1 MKRLIRLK
9 YLFIILLAVS
19 FGALNNLYS
28 QNGRFG
34 ININDINQNNIE
46 VNKLERG
53 YHIYIQKKNETAE
66 LKLKYGLENGSYS
79 YLYINRN
86 TNSIININNTSM
98 HDSLGYVFE
107 TYIPETLYLNNFN
120 NQITLRNNINLIIE
134 SYDIN
139 GNIIAENEIVF
150 RINNDT
156 TNPTITLRNVE
167 KEGNLYAFYLYYSGG
182 NNGRYAFYVRDGKTN
197 EAYKLIRASYGNTI
211 NVDGSA
217 IILEDTY
224 NREIGKK
231 LYIKAY
237 FREMPDDRYLSFNV
251 FNNNRE
257 SFTYPI
263 DYIIEATNRNNINDR
278 ENPAN
283 NNTNNNVENN
293 INNINNT
300 IEEKPFIE
308 LNTNEMIIGQTLS
321 ANIERENEKKKYYDE
336 VLSAPV
342 KTVDINNS
350 SVQNDN
356 DLKDNIHKII
366 KKYNENPLDLVMVID
381 TTESMRPY
389 LRAIKN
395 EINIIA
401 ENIISKNE
409 NSRIGFLLYR
419 DTKDKYLTKKIDFN
433 NNINE
438 IVRESKYFYADGGG
452 DRAEPMYEAIQQ
464 ALEKFEFQNDNRVII
479 VITDAK
485 PKVIGRANMEL
496 NTKTAKRKNVNI
508 EIISAKEIRDE
519 ETDDY
524 LYFLNF

>member
-9 YLFIILLAVS
+9 YLFIILSVVS

-28 QNGRFG
+28 QSGRFG
-34 ININDINQNNIE
+34 LNINDINQNSIE
-46 VNKLERG
+46 INKLERG
-53 YHIYIQKKNETAE
+53 YHIYIQKKNDTVE
-66 LKLKYGLENGSYS
+66 LKLKYKLENGSYS

-86 TNSIININNTSM
+86 TNSIININNTSV
-98 HDSLGYVFE
+98 HDNLGYVFE
-107 TYIPETLYLNNFN
+107 TYIPETLYLDNFN

-139 GNIIAENEIVF
+139 GNIIAENEIAF

-156 TNPTITLRNVE
+156 TNPIITLRNVE
-167 KEGNLYAFYLYYSGG
+167 KEGDLYAFYLYYSGG

-197 EAYKLIRASYGNTI
+197 EAYKLIRVSYGNTI

-224 NREIGKK
+224 NREVGKK

-237 FREMPDDRYLSFNV
+237 FKEMPDDRYLSFNV

-263 DYIIEATNRNNINDR
+263 DYIIEATNRNNR
-278 ENPAN
+278 ERPADNNIN
-283 NNTNNNVENN
+283 NNIENN
-293 INNINNT
+293 INNINEN
-300 IEEKPFIE
+300 INEETPFIE
-308 LNTNEMIIGQTLS
+308 LNTNEMIVGRISLNN
-321 ANIERENEKKKYYDE
+321 NIERENEKKKYYDE
-336 VLSAPV
+336 ILNSPV
-342 KTVDINNS
+342 KSIDINNS

-366 KKYNENPLDLVMVID
+366 KKYNDNPLDLVMVID

-389 LRAIKN
+389 LRAIKS

-401 ENIISKNE
+401 ENIISKNA

-419 DTKDKYLTKKIDFN
+419 DTKDKYLTKKIEFN

-438 IVRESKYFYADGGG
+438 IVRDSRYFYADGGG

-464 ALEKFEFQNDNRVII
+464 ALEKFEFRNDNRVIL

-519 ETDDY
+519 DTDDY

>member
-1 MKRLIRLK
+1 MTRLK
-9 YLFIILLAVS
+9 YLFIILSVLFADLY
-19 FGALNNLYS
+19 AQNLNE
-28 QNGRFG
+28 
-34 ININDINQNNIE
+34 INQNNIE

-53 YHIYIQKKNETAE
+53 YHIYIQKKNDTAN
-66 LKLKYGLENGSYS
+66 LKLKYKLENGSYS
-79 YLYINRN
+79 YLYLNN
-86 TNSIININNTSM
+86 DTNSIININISAV
-98 HDSLGYVFE
+98 HDNLGYVFE
-107 TYIPETLYLNNFN
+107 TYIPETLYLNNNFN
-120 NQITLRNNINLIIE
+120 TQIKLRENINLIFE

-139 GNIIAENEIVF
+139 GNIIAENEIVLK
-150 RINNDT
+150 INNDT

-182 NNGRYAFYVRDGKTN
+182 NNGRYAFYVREGKTN
-197 EAYKLIRASYGNTI
+197 EAYKLIKTSYGNTI

-237 FREMPDDRYLSFNV
+237 FKEMPDDRYLSFNV

-263 DYIIEATNRNNINDR
+263 DYIIAATNR
-278 ENPAN
+278 EKPAN
-283 NNTNNNVENN
+283 NIENN
-293 INNINNT
+293 IT
-300 IEEKPFIE
+300 EEKTDIITK
-308 LNTNEMIIGQTLS
+308 LND
-321 ANIERENEKKKYYDE
+321 NIERENEKKKYYDDI
-336 VLSAPV
+336 LNNPTPV
-342 KTVDINNS
+342 KSIDINNS
-350 SVQNDN
+350 SVKDSS

-366 KKYNENPLDLVMVID
+366 KKYNENAVDLIMVID
-381 TTESMRPY
+381 TTESMKPY

-401 ENIISKNE
+401 ENIISKNDK
-409 NSRIGFLLYR
+409 SRIGFLLYR
-419 DTKDKYLTKKIDFN
+419 DIKDKYLTKKIEFN

-438 IVRESKYFYADGGG
+438 IVRESRYFYADGGG

-464 ALEKFEFQNDNRVII
+464 ALEKFEFQNDNRII
-479 VITDAK
+479 MVITDAK
-485 PKVIGRANMEL
+485 AKVIGRANMEL
-496 NTKTAKRKNVNI
+496 NEITAKRKNVNI

-519 ETDDY
+519 ESDDY

>member
-9 YLFIILLAVS
+9 YLFVILSAVS

-28 QNGRFG
+28 QSGRFG
-34 ININDINQNNIE
+34 LNINDINQNSIE
-46 VNKLERG
+46 INKLERG

-66 LKLKYGLENGSYS
+66 LKLKYKLENGSYS
-79 YLYINRN
+79 YLYLNRN
-86 TNSIININNTSM
+86 TNSIININNTSV
-98 HDSLGYVFE
+98 HDNLGYVFE
-107 TYIPETLYLNNFN
+107 TYIPETLYLDNFN
-120 NQITLRNNINLIIE
+120 NQIILRNNMNLIFE

-139 GNIIAENEIVF
+139 GNIIAENEIAF

-156 TNPTITLRNVE
+156 TNPIITLRNVE
-167 KEGNLYAFYLYYSGG
+167 KEGDLYAFYLYYSGG

-197 EAYKLIRASYGNTI
+197 EAYKLIRVSYGNTI

-224 NREIGKK
+224 NREVGKK

-237 FREMPDDRYLSFNV
+237 FKEMPDDRYLSFNV

-263 DYIIEATNRNNINDR
+263 DYIIEATNRGKPADNNNNNIN
-278 ENPAN
+278 N
-283 NNTNNNVENN
+283 NIENN
-293 INNINNT
+293 INNINEN
-300 IEEKPFIE
+300 INEETPFIE
-308 LNTNEMIIGQTLS
+308 LNTNEMIVGRISLNN
-321 ANIERENEKKKYYDE
+321 NIERENEKKKYYDE
-336 VLSAPV
+336 ILNSPV
-342 KTVDINNS
+342 KSVDINNS

-366 KKYNENPLDLVMVID
+366 KKYNESSVDLIMVID

-389 LRAIKN
+389 LRAIKS

-409 NSRIGFLLYR
+409 SSRIGFLLYR

-464 ALEKFEFQNDNRVII
+464 ALEKFEFRNDNRVIL

-519 ETDDY
+519 DTDDY

>member
-9 YLFIILLAVS
+9 YLFIILSVVS

-28 QNGRFG
+28 QSGRFG
-34 ININDINQNNIE
+34 LNINDINQNSIE
-46 VNKLERG
+46 INKLERG

-66 LKLKYGLENGSYS
+66 LKLKYKLENGSYS

-86 TNSIININNTSM
+86 TNSIININNTSV
-98 HDSLGYVFE
+98 HDNLGYVFE
-107 TYIPETLYLNNFN
+107 TYIPETLYLDNFN

-139 GNIIAENEIVF
+139 GNIIAENEIAF

-156 TNPTITLRNVE
+156 TNPIITLRNVE
-167 KEGNLYAFYLYYSGG
+167 KEGDLYAFYLYYSGG

-197 EAYKLIRASYGNTI
+197 EAYKLIRVSYGNTI

-224 NREIGKK
+224 NREVGKK

-237 FREMPDDRYLSFNV
+237 FKEMPDDRYLSFNV

-263 DYIIEATNRNNINDR
+263 DYIIEATNRNNR
-278 ENPAN
+278 EKPADNNIN
-283 NNTNNNVENN
+283 NNIENN
-293 INNINNT
+293 INNINEN
-300 IEEKPFIE
+300 INEETPFIE
-308 LNTNEMIIGQTLS
+308 LNTNEMIVGRISLND
-321 ANIERENEKKKYYDE
+321 NIERENEKKKYYDE
-336 VLSAPV
+336 ILNSPV
-342 KTVDINNS
+342 KSIDINNS

-366 KKYNENPLDLVMVID
+366 KKYNDNPLDLIMVID

-389 LRAIKN
+389 LRAIKS

-401 ENIISKNE
+401 ENIISKNA

-419 DTKDKYLTKKIDFN
+419 DTKDKYLTKKIEFN

-464 ALEKFEFQNDNRVII
+464 ALEKFEFRNDNRVVL

-519 ETDDY
+519 DMDDY
-524 LYFLNF
+524 LYFMNF